1 MFNLVKKDFLL
12 QKKSIYFVIGYGIF
26 IFFAFQ
32 DAAFAG
38 FKYIMGGSAISYIL
52 IMTAIAHEEKNNS
65 DVILNSLPI
74 CRKTIVQARYLMILV
89 SIIFTMVMMGLIGFV
104 IYNAGFPPLD
114 RLISVSDFLG
124 VLLGVSF
131 LSSVY
136 YPLFIKFG
144 GKYMRIFNIILF
156 MIIFFLPSFLGGIIA
171 ENPEN
176 QVLQNLGDKINSIT
190 VPEFYCISLL
200 ISISML
206 LISYLISLKIYE
218 NKEF

>member
-1 MFNLVKKDFLL
+1 MLQLIKKDFLL
-12 QKKSIYFVIGYGIF
+12 QKKSLYFVIGYAIF

-65 DVILNSLPI
+65 DVILNSLPLS
-74 CRKTIVQARYLMILV
+74 RKTIVQGRYLMILT
-89 SIIFTMVMMGLIGFV
+89 SIVFTMIMMGIIGFI
-104 IYNAGFPPLD
+104 IYNVGFPKLE
-114 RLISVSDFLG
+114 RLISLSDFLG
-124 VLLGVSF
+124 VLLGVAF

-144 GKYMRIFNIILF
+144 SKYMRIFNIILF
-156 MIIFFLPSFLGGIIA
+156 MIVFFFPSFISGIIA
-171 ENPEN
+171 ESPDNSFW
-176 QVLQNLGDKINSIT
+176 QNVGDKINSIT
-190 VPEFYCISLL
+190 VPEFYCLSLL
-200 ISISML
+200 ISLTML
-206 LISYLISLKIYE
+206 MASYLIALKIYE